1 MSRRRP
7 YGPVRAATR
16 PGAAPSCSHSRNATR
31 AAVFSAIAAVTA
43 GCATLDPTPAGSAN
57 PPPPLVATG
66 AAAAQPDQR
75 ASATA
80 AQPVAL
86 GEAALTLERALAI
99 ARARNPELAAGAWEA
114 EAAAARRRQA
124 AAGHW
129 PRLDLAA
136 AYRHH
141 WHAERLV
148 PARGRVLDADF
159 AHDILAADLVLRVP
173 LLAGG
178 RVVSAAAAAELEAA
192 AARRQL
198 ARSRAELVY
207 NVKNTFYA
215 LLGQDRAI
223 DATLQARAALLAHRR
238 KTEELIAAR
247 KAARVD
253 RLNIE
258 VRIAELDHGLIVQ
271 RGQRAVYQRLL
282 ASLLGVEQ
290 IPDAGLQLAGELGT
304 AAAAPDAERVLAAA
318 VARRPDMAALELRI
332 RAQAER
338 VDTAR
343 AAYWP
348 VLAAKAT
355 YGARLGIAGEYND
368 LGFAGLELAL
378 PLFDGL
384 ATPAR
389 VDEERAAL
397 RALREHRRQ
406 LGLSIRRQVESALI
420 ELRSATARAAATEKA
435 IAMARE
441 SLRIAREKAALGRG
455 TTMDVLDAQA
465 ALLAAETRHCQARV
479 DQHTA
484 RALLELAAGGG
495 S

>member
-1 MSRRRP
+1 
-7 YGPVRAATR
+7 VA
-16 PGAAPSCSHSRNATR
+16 
-31 AAVFSAIAAVTA
+31 A
-43 GCATLDPTPAGSAN
+43 GCATIQPTPAGSAN
-57 PPPPLVATG
+57 PPPPLP
-66 AAAAQPDQR
+66 AAAAGVERQDRPP
-75 ASATA
+75 A
-80 AQPVAL
+80 AAAL
-86 GEAALTLERALAI
+86 GDAPLTLQRALAL
-99 ARARNPELAAGAWEA
+99 ALAHNPELAAGAWEA

-129 PRLDLAA
+129 PRLELAA

-148 PARGRVLDADF
+148 PARGRM
-159 AHDILAADLVLRVP
+159 LRVP

-198 ARSRAELVY
+198 ARSRAELVF
-207 NVKNTFYA
+207 NVTSTFYA

-223 DATLQARAALLAHRR
+223 AATLQAREALLAHRR

-253 RLNIE
+253 RLNIA
-258 VRIAELDHGLIVQ
+258 VRIAELDHGLIVE

-282 ASLLGVEQ
+282 ASLLGIARV
-290 IPDAGLQLAGELGT
+290 PDAGLQPAGELGT

-338 VDTAR
+338 VDAAR

-348 VLAAKAT
+348 VLAAKGT
-355 YGARLGIAGEYND
+355 YGARLSSDGKYDD

-389 VDEERAAL
+389 VDEQRAAL
-397 RALREHRRQ
+397 RALRERRRQ
-406 LGLSIRRQVESALI
+406 LELSIRRQVESALI

-441 SLRIAREKAALGRG
+441 SLRIARAKAALGRG

-479 DQHTA
+479 DRHTA

-495 S
+495 